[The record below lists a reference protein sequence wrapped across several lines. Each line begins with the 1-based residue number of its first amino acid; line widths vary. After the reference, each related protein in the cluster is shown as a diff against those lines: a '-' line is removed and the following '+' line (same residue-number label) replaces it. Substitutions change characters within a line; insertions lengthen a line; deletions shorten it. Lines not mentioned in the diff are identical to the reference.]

1 MTVLWIIVIIF
12 IVVAVG
18 AGIAQLA
25 TAWGDKK
32 ISNDVTRDT
41 GRLHADHREDRD
53 DGAGGSGGGPGDGPG
68 GGPGDGPGEH
78 GNH

>member
-1 MTVLWIIVIIF
+1 MTALWIVVIIF

-32 ISNDVTRDT
+32 ISDDVTRDT
-41 GRLHADHREDRD
+41 GRLHADHREDHHEGHHEEHRD
-53 DGAGGSGGGPGDGPG
+53 GGGEHDG
-68 GGPGDGPGEH
+68 H